1 MKLTTN
7 TTEQFNQIKSNI
19 VDIINHS
26 IEQTDIFLSTNSLNN
41 LAIHL
46 AIAIVRIQSNTYIP
60 LSSSQITVFKDDHNY
75 QYASELC
82 TTLANTFN
90 VDFPENEI
98 ALVTMYL
105 SKSQLLDMEINS
117 GFDLLDVEIFNI
129 LRETMFIINKTYNQD
144 FRTNDKLFVSIGLHL
159 TPAIER
165 LENNQQLENP
175 LTVQIKERHP
185 VEFTYASILNTVI
198 HQQYQESFSDDELA
212 FIALHFVVATNK
224 KV

>member
-7 TTEQFNQIKSNI
+7 TTQQFDQIKASI
-19 VDIINHS
+19 VDIITHS
-26 IEQTDIFLSTNSLNN
+26 IDQTEIFLSSNSLNN

-46 AIAIVRIQSNTYIP
+46 TIAIVRIQSNTYIP
-60 LSSSQITVFKDDHNY
+60 LSSSQITVFKDDSNY
-75 QYASELC
+75 QYAHTLC
-82 TTLANTFN
+82 NTLENTFT
-90 VDFPENEI
+90 VKFPDNEI

-129 LRETMFIINKTYNQD
+129 LRETMFIINKNYNQD

-175 LTVQIKERHP
+175 LTAQIKERHP
-185 VEFTYASILNTVI
+185 VEFAYASILNTVI
-198 HQQYQESFSDDELA
+198 HGQYQVSFSDDELA